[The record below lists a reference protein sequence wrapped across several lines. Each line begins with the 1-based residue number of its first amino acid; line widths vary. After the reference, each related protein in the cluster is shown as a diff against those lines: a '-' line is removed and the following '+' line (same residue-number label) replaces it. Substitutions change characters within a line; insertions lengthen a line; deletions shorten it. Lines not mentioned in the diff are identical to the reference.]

1 MKGNIFRL
9 NNVVLTQ
16 VKVQSIN
23 DVNIPSISSNNLRV
37 DAIRL
42 VGVYVCDD
50 THDKILEAI
59 FLREELHYYELIL
72 EG

>member
-1 MKGNIFRL
+1 M
-9 NNVVLTQ
+9 VLTQ

-23 DVNIPSISSNNLRV
+23 DVNIPSISSNKLRV

-50 THDKILEAI
+50 THDEILVNI
-59 FLREELHYYELIL
+59 FSMEELYYNGLVL